1 MPHTFY
7 YLRGALGDA
16 DLLDEHKTA
25 INALLTGDYTQKN
38 IEKLRGHD
46 VYSLRTGNQ
55 NAGRL
60 LFTTTQVAGQAYL
73 LVLEYL
79 PTHNYTSSHFL
90 RSGVLRHYLEQ
101 QSDVHAGLVEGA
113 AAEAVAPV
121 FEAAHM
127 PEVTIPEGDDAYEAV
142 LDHYKGMTIA
152 LSVSQEEALNLALP
166 AVVSGVAGSGKS
178 CIGVSLL
185 SSFVLEP
192 HHAIVSEGRKPRILY
207 ITAPGLVDDIQE
219 SWAPLPAAQDTRCT
233 VDILSYEA
241 LLAQNK
247 TGEVSTNDRAGFNQW
262 HARYTKNQLKF
273 AKQKKKTYN
282 ALSADVM
289 HQEFRVCSGYT
300 EAEYL
305 ALGQRKSLLPQAER
319 EALHKAYKAYLGH
332 CAENQVHT
340 ELSSIAE
347 TLQEENRYDFV
358 VVDEAQDLSFVALSN
373 VHALAR
379 NHAIVYCMDSHQ
391 SLSDAL
397 SVRPYLR
404 ERFKT
409 SHTVLERTYRCPVH
423 VVLAANEILHLKT
436 LVTGGL
442 ADKLES
448 RRIEAVSEEKEAGA
462 VALLNQAKLQDSE
475 WLAADKGSQFAV
487 VAEEE
492 HHAEAAAYFNTK
504 CVFTPESIK
513 GLERDIVVAYRLF
526 DNAHFKA
533 ANRLLSEAAHPAA
546 EAKTHRA
553 KSGAG
558 DSQHGPAF
566 NRVYTAYT
574 RARETLLVFEENTR
588 DTKHLLQAFSHVFAS
603 EVPDLSGVSKNNST
617 EDWIEATNTLLQ
629 VGNDTLAQSIFE
641 RHVSSEPGA
650 FDVFLNRLRAPQLAA
665 QPAPS
670 GAASVV
676 PASSGDSGS
685 SGGGAKLA
693 PTQVV
698 VSQGKSKSES
708 EAKVSRPL
716 PSKHTSASSK
726 KGINAYVET
735 LFRDFTKDHLREAL
749 QYYALNALLSVN
761 HSCDSGKKG
770 NKSKKITKT
779 LLEFIKE
786 DLSRINLFFQ
796 CIEEKEV
803 MASKSMDDVRKK
815 SISIFEQQLK
825 LEKMTKPK
833 ESERKEALI
842 AGLTRLAGTFVLS
855 SEQSIIEKLIMCVD
869 RGLLDTM
876 TQLLADA
883 GINPNLANDKDVT
896 PLTLAV
902 DLGNLDIVK
911 ALLADRRINPNQEPG
926 PGLMPLYLAAQCG
939 HTEIVSELLGHK
951 KIRVDLAVGFDATPI
966 FIAALNGHLNTVN
979 VLLADGRIDPNQT
992 KSNGEGALGA
1002 AAENGHIEIV
1012 KALLADG
1019 RANPSQASYRG
1030 FTPLLL
1036 AGSSGH
1042 IKVLRALLA
1051 DKRTDPNQAEKELG
1065 LTILIVAIENRDI
1078 KVIAMLLGHERTDP
1092 NLAGKDGPTPLHWAV
1107 EVGSPKIV
1115 EALLEHKDINT
1126 HISCGNQTPLE
1137 LAEEKRLTEVAK
1149 LLRAHENPDYS
1160 GQASGAGE
1168 VLSQVGMFSRHAA
1181 AEEAAADSC
1190 KQNGALK

>member
-1 MPHTFY
+1 
-7 YLRGALGDA
+7 
-16 DLLDEHKTA
+16 
-25 INALLTGDYTQKN
+25 
-38 IEKLRGHD
+38 
-46 VYSLRTGNQ
+46 
-55 NAGRL
+55 
-60 LFTTTQVAGQAYL
+60 
-73 LVLEYL
+73 
-79 PTHNYTSSHFL
+79 
-90 RSGVLRHYLEQ
+90 
-101 QSDVHAGLVEGA
+101 
-113 AAEAVAPV
+113 
-121 FEAAHM
+121 
-127 PEVTIPEGDDAYEAV
+127 
-142 LDHYKGMTIA
+142 MTIA
-152 LSVSQEEALNLALP
+152 LSVSQEEALNLTLP

-241 LLAQNK
+241 LLAQNN

-409 SHTVLERTYRCPVH
+409 SNTVLERTYRCPVH

-462 VALLNQAKLQDSE
+462 VALLNQSKLQDSA

-492 HHAEAAAYFNTK
+492 HHAEAAAYFNTA

-617 EDWIEATNTLLQ
+617 EDWIEATKTLLQ

-650 FDVFLNRLRAPQLAA
+650 FDVFLNRLRAPKPEPAA
-665 QPAPS
+665 QPNIAA
-670 GAASVV
+670 AASSLPEGSGGGGGGGFISTPEGIAFAV
-676 PASSGDSGS
+676 PASSGGSGS
-685 SGGGAKLA
+685 DGGGGGGGDGDCESTS
-693 PTQVV
+693 TQVL
-698 VSQGKSKSES
+698 
-708 EAKVSRPL
+708 VSRGQSQFESRSTVTPPL
-716 PSKHTSASSK
+716 ALKHTSASSK
-726 KGINAYVET
+726 KSISAYVER
-735 LFRDFTKDHLREAL
+735 LFGDFTKEHLREAL
-749 QYYALNALLSVN
+749 HYYALDALLSVK
-761 HSCDSGKKG
+761 HSFDSAKKG
-770 NKSKKITKT
+770 KKSKKNTKT
-779 LLEFIKE
+779 LMEFIKE
-786 DLSRINLFFQ
+786 DLSRINLFFE
-796 CIEEKEV
+796 CIEENEIIR
-803 MASKSMDDVRKK
+803 SKSMNAVRTRPISAFKK
-815 SISIFEQQLK
+815 QLNIDA
-825 LEKMTKPK
+825 MTKPK
-833 ESERKEALI
+833 ERERKEALI

-855 SEQSIIEKLIMCVD
+855 SERSIIEKLIMCVD

-883 GINPNLANDKDVT
+883 GINPNLANDKGVT

-911 ALLADRRINPNQEPG
+911 ALLADRRINPNQEAG

-992 KSNGEGALGA
+992 KSNGEGALSM
-1002 AAENGHIEIV
+1002 AAENGHTEIV
-1012 KALLADG
+1012 VALLADE
-1019 RANPSQASYRG
+1019 RANPCQASYKG
-1030 FTPLLL
+1030 FTPLLV

-1042 IKVLRALLA
+1042 IKVVRALL
-1051 DKRTDPNQAEKELG
+1051 
-1065 LTILIVAIENRDI
+1065 
-1078 KVIAMLLGHERTDP
+1078 
-1092 NLAGKDGPTPLHWAV
+1092 
-1107 EVGSPKIV
+1107 
-1115 EALLEHKDINT
+1115 
-1126 HISCGNQTPLE
+1126 
-1137 LAEEKRLTEVAK
+1137 
-1149 LLRAHENPDYS
+1149 
-1160 GQASGAGE
+1160 
-1168 VLSQVGMFSRHAA
+1168 
-1181 AEEAAADSC
+1181 
-1190 KQNGALK
+1190 